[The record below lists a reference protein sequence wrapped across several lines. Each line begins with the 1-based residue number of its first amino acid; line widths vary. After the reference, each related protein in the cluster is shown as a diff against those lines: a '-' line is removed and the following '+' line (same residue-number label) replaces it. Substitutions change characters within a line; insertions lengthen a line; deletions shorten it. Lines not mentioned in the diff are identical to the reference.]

1 MKGMKC
7 CRDARSGKTH
17 RGGYV
22 WPGARALIVALAA
35 SMVLIASDAYSQM
48 RAESASVPAGGA
60 PLLDAKLFVEDL
72 LVSKGHKRTHIR
84 SLMLDPRLTIDNEF
98 IIKNLFHSAPRPS
111 AKQPEYM
118 EVDPKL
124 IKRGPQFVQEHTSAF
139 ALAEQRF
146 GVSPEIITAILII
159 ETKLGH
165 YPMKY
170 DVFRAYASLCTAL
183 DAEYL
188 DSVLKSHQ
196 DGSSSIP
203 APDEEVYEKARK
215 KGAWAVNELSCL
227 IELAAQVGIDPMT
240 IRGSFAG
247 ALGPAQFIPSS
258 FIKYGVDGNGDG
270 RRNPFDMDDAIAS
283 IGNYLKLSGW
293 KEDAPLEKKRQAVWA
308 YNHYMIYVNTV
319 MMVYDML
326 KSLKDRESLPEAA
339 QR

>member
-1 MKGMKC
+1 MKSCGL
-7 CRDARSGKTH
+7 RSGKTR
-17 RGGYV
+17 RGGCVKTGIGV
-22 WPGARALIVALAA
+22 WITMLAA
-35 SMVLIASDAYSQM
+35 TMVLIASAGHSQT
-48 RAESASVPAGGA
+48 RAASTPAPAGA

-84 SLMLDPRLTIDNEF
+84 SLMLDPRLSIDDGF

-118 EVDPKL
+118 EVDPRL
-124 IKRGPQFVQEHTSAF
+124 IKQGPQFVQDHKAAF

-146 GVSPEIITAILII
+146 GASPEIITSILII
-159 ETKLGH
+159 ETKLGR

-188 DSVLKSHQ
+188 DSVLESRQ
-196 DGSSSIP
+196 DGSIP
-203 APDEEVYEKARK
+203 APGEEVYAKARK
-215 KGAWAVNELSCL
+215 KGSWAINELSCL

-308 YNHYMIYVNTV
+308 YNHYTIYVNTV
-319 MMVYDML
+319 MMVYDRL
-326 KSLKDRESLPEAA
+326 KSLKDRDALPEVS
-339 QR
+339 RK

>member
-1 MKGMKC
+1 MKC
-7 CRDARSGKTH
+7 YGDVRSGKTR
-17 RGGYV
+17 RGGCV
-22 WPGARALIVALAA
+22 KTGIGAWITVLAA
-35 SMVLIASDAYSQM
+35 AMVLAAPAAHSQTRASSTPA
-48 RAESASVPAGGA
+48 PAGV

-72 LVSKGHKRTHIR
+72 LVSKGHKRTNIR
-84 SLMLDPRLTIDNEF
+84 SLMLDPRLTIDDGF

-124 IKRGPQFVQEHTSAF
+124 IKRGPQFVQEHKAAF

-146 GVSPEIITAILII
+146 GASPEIITAILII
-159 ETKLGH
+159 ETKLGR

-188 DSVLKSHQ
+188 DSVLESRQ
-196 DGSSSIP
+196 DASIP
-203 APDEEVYEKARK
+203 APDEEVYAKARK
-215 KGAWAVNELSCL
+215 KGSWAVNELSCL

-240 IRGSFAG
+240 VRGSFAG

-308 YNHYMIYVNTV
+308 YNHYTIYVNTV
-319 MMVYDML
+319 MMVHDRL
-326 KSLKDRESLPEAA
+326 KSLKDRETLPEVS
-339 QR
+339 RK

>member
-1 MKGMKC
+1 MKGMKSC
-7 CRDARSGKTH
+7 GLRSGKTR
-17 RGGYV
+17 RGGCVKTGIGV
-22 WPGARALIVALAA
+22 WITMLAA
-35 SMVLIASDAYSQM
+35 TMVLIASAGHSQT
-48 RAESASVPAGGA
+48 RAASTPAGA

-84 SLMLDPRLTIDNEF
+84 SLMLDPRLSIDDGF

-118 EVDPKL
+118 EVDPRL
-124 IKRGPQFVQEHTSAF
+124 IKQGPQFVQDHKAAF

-146 GVSPEIITAILII
+146 GASPEIITSILII
-159 ETKLGH
+159 ETKLGR

-188 DSVLKSHQ
+188 DSVLESRQ
-196 DGSSSIP
+196 DGSIP
-203 APDEEVYEKARK
+203 APGEEVYAKARK
-215 KGAWAVNELSCL
+215 KGSWAINELSCL

-308 YNHYMIYVNTV
+308 YNHYTIYVNTV
-319 MMVYDML
+319 MMVYDRL
-326 KSLKDRESLPEAA
+326 KSLKDRDALPEVS
-339 QR
+339 RK

>member
-7 CRDARSGKTH
+7 RGDLRSGKAR
-17 RGGYV
+17 RGGCV
-22 WPGARALIVALAA
+22 KTGIGAWITVFAA
-35 SMVLIASDAYSQM
+35 AMVLIAPAAHSQT
-48 RAESASVPAGGA
+48 RAVSTPATAGA

-84 SLMLDPRLTIDNEF
+84 SLMLDPRLTIDDGF
-98 IIKNLFHSAPRPS
+98 IIRNLFHSAPSPS

-124 IKRGPQFVQEHTSAF
+124 IKGGPQFVQEHKAAF

-146 GVSPEIITAILII
+146 GASPEIVTAILII
-159 ETKLGH
+159 ETKLGQ

-183 DAEYL
+183 DAEHL
-188 DSVLKSHQ
+188 DSVLESRQ
-196 DGSSSIP
+196 DGSIP
-203 APDEEVYEKARK
+203 VTDEEVYARARK
-215 KGAWAVNELSCL
+215 KGSWAVNELSCL

-240 IRGSFAG
+240 VRGSFAG

-293 KEDAPLEKKRQAVWA
+293 KEDAPLAKKRQAVWA
-308 YNHYMIYVNTV
+308 YNHYTIYVNTV
-319 MMVYDML
+319 MMVYDRL
-326 KSLKDRESLPEAA
+326 KSLKDREALPEVS
-339 QR
+339 RN